1 MINFAAIDFETA
13 NGKRTSVCSVGVVIV
28 REGKITNKI
37 YRLIRPRPNYYTQWT
52 TAVHGLTYDDT
63 MEADEFPEVWAE
75 IKPLIDGLPLVA
87 HNSPFDEGCLRAVH
101 ELYDMTYPDYKF
113 YCTCRTSRKVFGK
126 DLPNHQ
132 LHTVAER
139 CGYHLENH
147 HHALADAEACAQIAL
162 LIIPEPK
169 KERKTKKVLSY
180 IFATVTLI
188 VSIII
193 KDNTLSN
200 ILLLNVIIES
210 ICISRVAYKITKN
223 EYGYENY
230 LKELKVR

>member
-75 IKPLIDGLPLVA
+75 IKPLIDCLPLVA
-87 HNSPFDEGCLRAVH
+87 HNSPFDEGCLKAVH
-101 ELYDMTYPDYKF
+101 ELYEMPYPNYKF
-113 YCTCRTSRKVFGK
+113 FCTCRSSGKVFGK
-126 DLPNHQ
+126 ELPNHQ
-132 LHTVAER
+132 LHTVAAR
-139 CGYHLENH
+139 CGYDLTNH

-169 KERKTKKVLSY
+169 KVKLDLHTGSL
-180 IFATVTLI
+180 F
-188 VSIII
+188 
-193 KDNTLSN
+193 
-200 ILLLNVIIES
+200 
-210 ICISRVAYKITKN
+210 
-223 EYGYENY
+223 
-230 LKELKVR
+230 

>member
-101 ELYDMTYPDYKF
+101 ELYDMTF
-113 YCTCRTSRKVFGK
+113 
-126 DLPNHQ
+126 
-132 LHTVAER
+132 
-139 CGYHLENH
+139 
-147 HHALADAEACAQIAL
+147 
-162 LIIPEPK
+162 LIISFI
-169 KERKTKKVLSY
+169 VLAVLRGKSLEK
-180 IFATVTLI
+180 ICP
-188 VSIII
+188 II
-193 KDNTLSN
+193 S
-200 ILLLNVIIES
+200 
-210 ICISRVAYKITKN
+210 CIR
-223 EYGYENY
+223 
-230 LKELKVR
+230 

>member
-87 HNSPFDEGCLRAVH
+87 HNSPF
-101 ELYDMTYPDYKF
+101 PP
-113 YCTCRTSRKVFGK
+113 
-126 DLPNHQ
+126 LPFP
-132 LHTVAER
+132 AR
-139 CGYHLENH
+139 SWKSCGYVPRLLPLSPP
-147 HHALADAEACAQIAL
+147 ALQ
-162 LIIPEPK
+162 IIPVFPSPDQ
-169 KERKTKKVLSY
+169 R
-180 IFATVTLI
+180 
-188 VSIII
+188 
-193 KDNTLSN
+193 
-200 ILLLNVIIES
+200 
-210 ICISRVAYKITKN
+210 
-223 EYGYENY
+223 
-230 LKELKVR
+230 

>member
-1 MINFAAIDFETA
+1 MRNFAAIDFETA

-101 ELYDMTYPDYKF
+101 ELWEMTYPNYKF
-113 YCTCRTSRKVFGK
+113 HCTCRASRKVFGK
-126 DLPNHQ
+126 ELPNHQ
-132 LHTVAER
+132 LHTVAAR
-139 CGYHLENH
+139 CGYDLTNH

-162 LIIPEPK
+162 HIIPEPQKAK
-169 KERKTKKVLSY
+169 KRRKPTK
-180 IFATVTLI
+180 IHM
-188 VSIII
+188 
-193 KDNTLSN
+193 
-200 ILLLNVIIES
+200 
-210 ICISRVAYKITKN
+210 
-223 EYGYENY
+223 
-230 LKELKVR
+230 